1 MDDTEAVET
10 EEGGVPK
17 SAATAERTVI
27 VAFTASMVAALALAV
42 VYWRGGQAQL
52 EGVLLAISLGGIGIG
67 MVVWA
72 KRFLPGGEITE
83 ERGRMGSTQDEVV
96 AFTEAFEQGEQAI
109 QRRALLLKLLGGAV
123 GALAV
128 AALFPIRSLGPRPG
142 RGLFNTGFGNG
153 TRLMTVHGE
162 PVRPEDISLDSVVT
176 VWPEGHVGEPD
187 SPTLLVRVE
196 SSEMFRGRAR
206 KQWTVEGIVAYS
218 KLCTHTG
225 CPVGLYQAQQRLLLC
240 PCHQSTFDVLE
251 GATPVFGPAT
261 RPLPQLPIGL
271 NRDGEIVSTGDFPEP
286 IGPGFWNR
294 GR

>member
-1 MDDTEAVET
+1 MDDTEAVGT
-10 EEGGVPK
+10 GEGGAPK
-17 SAATAERTVI
+17 SAAAAERTVM
-27 VAFTASMVAALALAV
+27 VAFAASMLAALALAV

-83 ERGRMGSTQDEVV
+83 ERGRMASTEEEVV
-96 AFTEAFEQGEQAI
+96 AFTQAFEQGEQAI
-109 QRRALLLKLLGGAV
+109 QRRALLLKLLGGAI
-123 GALAV
+123 GALGV

-142 RGLFNTGFGNG
+142 RGLFSTGFSNG

-162 PVRPEDISLDSVVT
+162 PVRPEDVSLDGVVT
-176 VWPEGHVGEPD
+176 VWPEGHVGDAD

-196 SSEMFRGRAR
+196 SSELFRGRAR
-206 KQWTVEGIVAYS
+206 KHWTVEGIVAYS

-240 PCHQSTFDVLE
+240 PCHQSTFDVLD
-251 GATPVFGPAT
+251 GAEPIFGPAT
-261 RPLPQLPIGL
+261 RPLPQLPIGV
-271 NRDGEIVSTGDFPEP
+271 NRAGELVSTGDYREP